1 MKTGKQTI
9 SLDGDTATFKFKTTS
24 SDKGVGITG
33 LDDKKYYVGGKL
45 IKADKEDKYDI
56 VLTKDDVVLGDTDDG
71 TVRFDIKQFIKEFG
85 GVLQEK
91 DDKEY
96 KKDQDTW
103 VFDTAKT
110 KNCRVINASGT
121 VAKGKTVKDGDG
133 YKITVDSN
141 YAITKIVL
149 ED

>member
-1 MKTGKQTI
+1 MDIKKFIEDYKGELQK
-9 SLDGDTATFKFKTTS
+9 DGD
-24 SDKGVGITG
+24 
-33 LDDKKYYVGGKL
+33 
-45 IKADKEDKYDI
+45 
-56 VLTKDDVVLGDTDDG
+56 KD
-71 TVRFDIKQFIKEFG
+71 
-85 GVLQEK
+85 
-91 DDKEY
+91 Y

-103 VFDTAKT
+103 VFDTKLT
-110 KNCRVINASGT
+110 KDCRVINASGT

>member
-1 MKTGKQTI
+1 M
-9 SLDGDTATFKFKTTS
+9 
-24 SDKGVGITG
+24 
-33 LDDKKYYVGGKL
+33 DDKKYYVGGKL